1 MTRKTTI
8 CATFTEKLAI
18 KALLDE
24 RLHPV
29 EGTETGTGAYLFR
42 YEEGWNDEVVAKTVR
57 EALSANITA
66 KIRNECFGKL
76 HNQGKKSGQVSGST
90 KARVEML
97 EAKLELLIDW
107 MQAYGGL
114 PQAER
119 DLIDVGC
126 AALLQTSPNDPQR

>member
-1 MTRKTTI
+1 MTRKTTV

-29 EGTETGTGAYLFR
+29 EGTDKFR
-42 YEEGWNDEVVAKTVR
+42 YEDGWSDESIAKAVR

-76 HNQGKKSGQVSGST
+76 HNCGKKSGQTSSSI
-90 KARVEML
+90 KLRVERL
-97 EAKLELLIDW
+97 ESQLVYLLDW
-107 MQAYGGL
+107 MQHYGGL
-114 PQAER
+114 PAQER
-119 DLIDVGC
+119 DAIINCVVREEE
-126 AALLQTSPNDPQR
+126 TPNDP